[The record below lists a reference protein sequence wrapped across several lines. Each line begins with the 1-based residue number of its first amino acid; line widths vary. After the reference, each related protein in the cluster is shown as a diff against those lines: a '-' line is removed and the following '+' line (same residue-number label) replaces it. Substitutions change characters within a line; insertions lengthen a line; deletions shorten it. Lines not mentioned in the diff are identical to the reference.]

1 MIMIVSHR
9 CLMSNASFTNKSDMS
24 GNTVTILH
32 AGKPSPLT
40 EEKEKK
46 IICILHYSSVN
57 YFEIKLTIG
66 SKYFNFHFSA
76 ILTFGVIILT

>member
-24 GNTVTILH
+24 GNIVTILH

-40 EEKEKK
+40 EEKEKE
-46 IICILHYSSVN
+46 IHLHFALFVN
-57 YFEIKLTIG
+57 YI
-66 SKYFNFHFSA
+66 SKFFRN
-76 ILTFGVIILT
+76 

>member
-1 MIMIVSHR
+1 MAICIFFPQLTHTTALRSDLLQNKKHLLRMMMIMIVSHR

-24 GNTVTILH
+24 GNIVTILH

-46 IICILHYSSVN
+46 FICILHYS
-57 YFEIKLTIG
+57 
-66 SKYFNFHFSA
+66 
-76 ILTFGVIILT
+76 